1 MPGTA
6 QDSGKNGTGTF
17 WNARKNGIGNI
28 PEFQGKLG
36 LGKPRI
42 PRKQGW
48 DGMGWGTLVK
58 PQDSRENQ
66 DWECQEQPRIPE
78 KQG

>member
-6 QDSGKNGTGTF
+6 QDSGKKWD
-17 WNARKNGIGNI
+17 WNILEYQEKRDWEHSRIPGKTGIGKTQDSK
-28 PEFQGKLG
+28 ET
-36 LGKPRI
+36 
-42 PRKQGW
+42 
-48 DGMGWGTLVK
+48 GMGWGTLVK